1 MLDLIAYEY
10 YRNPY
15 LPHDITT
22 SGEKEETSLNNRY
35 SYGKNA
41 TVLVI
46 QDDIINPEG
55 YGLKKGFYNICPD
68 EYLEFLLIYQT
79 GELKAKIPVI
89 KVEKYSTQT
98 DGKQKVKKMSQSAYL
113 KKLKKE
119 QKKYMKGENPNTV
132 DYSEADIEYIRE
144 ENAWVVL
151 YRNSMFD
158 LYGMIKF

>member
-15 LPHDITT
+15 VLNDITT
-22 SGEKEETSLNNRY
+22 SGEKDETRLTNRY

-41 TVLVI
+41 TVLAI
-46 QDDIINPEG
+46 RDDIINPEG

-68 EYLEFLLIYQT
+68 EFSEFLLIYQS

-89 KVEKYSTQT
+89 KMERVQSEN
-98 DGKQKVKKMSQSAYL
+98 DGKQKVKKMSQSAYNR
-113 KKLKKE
+113 KLRKE

-144 ENAWVVL
+144 KDAWVIMYKNPTVT
-151 YRNSMFD
+151 